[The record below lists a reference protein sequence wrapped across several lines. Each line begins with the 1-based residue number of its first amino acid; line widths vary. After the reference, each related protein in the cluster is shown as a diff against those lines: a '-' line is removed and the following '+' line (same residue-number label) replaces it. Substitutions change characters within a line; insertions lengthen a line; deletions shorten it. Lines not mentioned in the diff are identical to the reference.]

1 MAPEEVSEALLS
13 GAEVELK
20 FTAQEVVGV
29 KAAKQQVGIRHGGL
43 GAA

>member
-1 MAPEEVSEALLS
+1 MPSEEVSEALLS

-20 FTAQEVVGV
+20 FTTQEVVRV
-29 KAAKQQVGIRHGGL
+29 MAAKQQVGIRHGGL